1 MFGHLSKRF
10 TQGRVIMGMSGNPF
24 AMGGNTSTGT
34 LAASMPSFLQ
44 GFFGNSGRPY
54 EKAGQEYQKYF
65 NQAPSYQEPYNEAGQ
80 IALPQ
85 YQQWL
90 QGQKDPSGFINNLMS
105 KYQQSPWAKFAT
117 DQGMRANTNS
127 ASASGLIGS
136 TPYQQAGE
144 QYAHDI
150 SSQDMQQWLQSV
162 LGINTQYG
170 AGQHDLVQGGQHA
183 SDIISQLFQNEAQTM
198 GQSKYGE
205 EAGKQS
211 DQNSIWAGIT
221 KLFGG

>member
-1 MFGHLSKRF
+1 
-10 TQGRVIMGMSGNPF
+10 MGMSGNPF

-34 LAASMPSFLQ
+34 LAASLPSFLQ

-54 EKAGQEYQKYF
+54 EKAGEEYQKYF
-65 NQAPSYQEPYNEAGQ
+65 NQAPTAQQPYQQAGQ
-80 IALPQ
+80 NAIPQ
-85 YQQWL
+85 FQQWL
-90 QGQKDPSGFINNLMS
+90 QGQKDPAGFINKLMGQ
-105 KYQQSPWAKFAT
+105 YQQSPWAKFQTEQAN
-117 DQGMRANTNS
+117 RYNTND
-127 ASASGLIGS
+127 ASAKGLIGS

-144 QYAHDI
+144 QFAHDI
-150 SSQDMQQWLQSV
+150 SSQDMQSWLQNV

-170 AGQHDLVQGGQHA
+170 QGQHQLMEGGQHA
-183 SDIISQLFQNEAQTM
+183 SDILSQLFQNEAQTM

-211 DQNSIWAGIT
+211 DQNSIWSGIT